1 MMEAAGDGEEFDMNG
16 RRRRHHRDDSD
27 FSDSDEDDRLS
38 DELDSEYDS
47 RVSDEDLY
55 SSGIDDFRKSGKE
68 NNGYRK

>member
-1 MMEAAGDGEEFDMNG
+1 MEAAGDGEEFDMNG

-27 FSDSDEDDRLS
+27 FSDSDEDDRFS

-55 SSGIDDFRKSGKE
+55 SSGIDDFRKSGKD